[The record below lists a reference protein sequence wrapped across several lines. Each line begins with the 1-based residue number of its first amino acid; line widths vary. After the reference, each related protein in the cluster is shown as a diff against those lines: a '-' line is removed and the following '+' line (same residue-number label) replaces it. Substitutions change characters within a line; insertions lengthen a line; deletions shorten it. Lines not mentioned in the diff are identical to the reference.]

1 MNKNRAVARMLIV
14 NLFKIDKEKF
24 LTNNPENM
32 LSTLIAVTILMDDG
46 KRTEYI
52 QENGKEIAIEMIAF
66 LEELFELSPEDKI
79 KEILKQKD

>member
-32 LSTLIAVTILMDDG
+32 LSTLIAVTILIDDD
-46 KRTEYI
+46 KRMEYI

-79 KEILKQKD
+79 KEILNRD

>member
-32 LSTLIAVTILMDDG
+32 LSTLIAVTILIDDD
-46 KRTEYI
+46 KRMEYI

>member
-1 MNKNRAVARMLIV
+1 MNKNKAVAKMLIV
-14 NLFKIDKEKF
+14 NLFKIDREKYISD
-24 LTNNPENM
+24 NVEDM
-32 LSTLIAVTILMDDG
+32 LSILLAITVLMDEE

-52 QENGKEIAIEMIAF
+52 RENSKEIAVEMIAF

>member
-32 LSTLIAVTILMDDG
+32 LSTLIAVTILINDD
-46 KRTEYI
+46 KRMEYI

-79 KEILKQKD
+79 KEILNRD

>member
-1 MNKNRAVARMLIV
+1 MNKNKAVAKMLIV
-14 NLFKIDKEKF
+14 NLFKIDREKY
-24 LTNNPENM
+24 LSDNVEDM
-32 LSTLIAVTILMDDG
+32 LSILLAITVLMDEE

-52 QENGKEIAIEMIAF
+52 RENSKEIAVEMIAF

>member
-14 NLFKIDKEKF
+14 NLFRIDKEKF

-32 LSTLIAVTILMDDG
+32 LSTLIAVTILIDDD
-46 KRTEYI
+46 KRMEYI

-79 KEILKQKD
+79 KEILNRD

>member
-32 LSTLIAVTILMDDG
+32 LSTLLAITVLMDEE

-52 QENGKEIAIEMIAF
+52 QENGKEIAVEMIAF

>member
-1 MNKNRAVARMLIV
+1 MNKNRAVARMLVV
-14 NLFKIDKEKF
+14 NFFKLDKEKF

-32 LSTLIAVTILMDDG
+32 LSTLIAITILIDDD
-46 KRTEYI
+46 KRMEYM
-52 QENGKEIAIEMIAF
+52 QKNGKEIAIEMIAF

>member
-24 LTNNPENM
+24 LTNNFENM
-32 LSTLIAVTILMDDG
+32 LSTLIAVTILIDDD
-46 KRTEYI
+46 KRMEYI

>member
-32 LSTLIAVTILMDDG
+32 LSTLIAVTILIDDD

-79 KEILKQKD
+79 KEILNRD

>member
-32 LSTLIAVTILMDDG
+32 LSTLIAVTILIDDD
-46 KRTEYI
+46 KRMEYI
-52 QENGKEIAIEMIAF
+52 QENGKEIAVEMIAF

>member
-32 LSTLIAVTILMDDG
+32 LSTLIAVTILIDDD
-46 KRTEYI
+46 KRMEYI
-52 QENGKEIAIEMIAF
+52 QENGKEIAVEMIAF

-79 KEILKQKD
+79 KEILNRD

>member
-79 KEILKQKD
+79 KEILNRD

>member
-1 MNKNRAVARMLIV
+1 MNKNRAVARMLVV
-14 NLFKIDKEKF
+14 NFFKLDKEKF

-32 LSTLIAVTILMDDG
+32 LSTLIAVTILIDDD

-52 QENGKEIAIEMIAF
+52 QENGKEIAVEMIAF

>member
-32 LSTLIAVTILMDDG
+32 LSTLIAVTIIIDDD

-52 QENGKEIAIEMIAF
+52 QENGKEIAVEMIAF
-66 LEELFELSPEDKI
+66 LEELFKLSPEDKI
-79 KEILKQKD
+79 KEILNRD

>member
-1 MNKNRAVARMLIV
+1 MNKNKAVAKMLIV
-14 NLFKIDKEKF
+14 NLFKIDREKYISD
-24 LTNNPENM
+24 NVEDM
-32 LSTLIAVTILMDDG
+32 LSILLAITVLMDEE

-52 QENGKEIAIEMIAF
+52 RENSKEIAIEMIAF

>member
-32 LSTLIAVTILMDDG
+32 LSTLIAVTILIDDD

>member
-32 LSTLIAVTILMDDG
+32 LSTLIAVTILIDDD

-52 QENGKEIAIEMIAF
+52 QENGKEIAVEMIAF

-79 KEILKQKD
+79 KEILNRD

>member
-32 LSTLIAVTILMDDG
+32 LSTLIAVTILIDDG
-46 KRTEYI
+46 KRMEYI

-79 KEILKQKD
+79 KEILNRD